1 MNGAL
6 SALAPHSSKRISE
19 YAQRHPETIDL
30 TVGLP
35 SFGPPRSFGERLAV
49 LSGSPGENARPE
61 DHYAHSR
68 GTIELRTA
76 IAQVYRSEQGI
87 DLDPDTQLL
96 VTNGAAGALWTA
108 VLTVTDPG
116 DEVLLADP
124 AYMIYPPMI
133 ELLGRR
139 VVRVPTSAADGF
151 TLHVPDLRKHLT
163 KRSRIVLVNSPGN
176 PTGRVTGR
184 SELADLCTFA
194 ADHGLYVIHDEVL
207 DRFAYGIEHRS
218 VAALDHHGHG
228 ITVNSLSK
236 RFGMSGWRIG
246 WMTGSPA
253 VITEAAKAHTFFML
267 AVSHAVQLAA
277 AAALRDPEADGELTV
292 HAAETRRHG
301 ERFLADVAQLPGLA
315 RTVFP
320 DGGFYAFVD
329 VGEFARLR
337 GIHVEDSTGS
347 AVAEYLLHE
356 CGVAVVPGSAF
367 GRAGERF
374 VRMSFAGDPG
384 QLDRALERLAR

>member
-19 YAQRHPETIDL
+19 YVQRHPGTIDL

-49 LSGSPGENARPE
+49 LSNSPGESARPE
-61 DHYAHSR
+61 DQYAHSR
-68 GTIELRTA
+68 GAIELRAA
-76 IAQVYRSEQGI
+76 IAQIYRSEQGI

-96 VTNGAAGALWTA
+96 VTNGAAGALWIA
-108 VLTVTDPG
+108 VLTVTEPG

-139 VVRVPTSAADGF
+139 VVRIPTSAADGF
-151 TLHVPDLRKHLT
+151 ALRVPDLRKHLT
-163 KRSRIVLVNSPGN
+163 ARSRVILVNSPGN
-176 PTGRVTGR
+176 PTGRVTGGG
-184 SELADLCTFA
+184 ELADLCTFA
-194 ADHGLYVIHDEVL
+194 AEHGLYVVHDEVL

-218 VAALDHHGHG
+218 VAALEHHGHG
-228 ITVNSLSK
+228 IAVNSLSK

-246 WMTGSPA
+246 WMAGSPA
-253 VITEAAKAHTFFML
+253 VIAEAAKAHTFFML
-267 AVSHAVQLAA
+267 AVSHAGQLAA
-277 AAALRDPEADGELTV
+277 AAALRDPEADGELSV
-292 HAAETRRHG
+292 RAAELRRCG
-301 ERFLADVAQLPGLA
+301 ELFLADVAQIPGLGKTA
-315 RTVFP
+315 FP
-320 DGGFYAFVD
+320 QGGFYAFVD

-337 GIHVEDSTGS
+337 GIHVKGSIGS

-367 GRAGERF
+367 GRAGERY
-374 VRMSFAGDPG
+374 VRMSFAGGPG
-384 QLDRALERLAR
+384 QLDRALERLAG